1 MRWVRRWAFAVV
13 WFWAIATANADNQTA
28 DVSPIQL
35 GGVPYAL
42 NVQTYNFGS
51 ADLPTLHSFAA
62 GEFDGK
68 WVLIAGRTN
77 GLHGFGSSSPLNF
90 PPSAQNHDVWVIDPV
105 TKQSWHRSLDTDSTL
120 SAQTIS
126 ELTPTNTE
134 FAQLGDRLYMVGG
147 YGARGTGSGFTTQN
161 ALTAIDLPG
170 MVDWVMTGN
179 GTASSHLRQVHDPM
193 FQVTG
198 GALYPLN
205 GHMQLVF
212 GQNFLGGYTP
222 ATEGAYSQQVRSFD
236 IVDNGTTLSVANA
249 ASTPPLAQYRR
260 RDLNVFPT
268 IARGAGGTL
277 TNGLVALSGVFTTTN
292 GAWTVPVQIDSAGNP
307 SMADPA
313 LPGTFKQGMNN
324 YDSAKLGLFSE
335 STNQM
340 HEVLFGGISLTDY
353 DRTTNT
359 FFQDNNLP
367 FVNQIS
373 SVVIDG
379 NGNFSQHLLGE
390 FPQILDLAGNRLRF
404 GANAQF
410 FLAAGIPTYDNGVIK
425 LDQLTGQTVL
435 GYIFG
440 GLFANAP
447 NTQGVSGAVSGAS
460 NQIFEVVYSPVP
472 EPATITLFMCA
483 VSGFALVS
491 QVRTPKNRA
500 FAHDPV
506 PSAKLRIF

>member
-1 MRWVRRWAFAVV
+1 
-13 WFWAIATANADNQTA
+13 
-28 DVSPIQL
+28 
-35 GGVPYAL
+35 
-42 NVQTYNFGS
+42 
-51 ADLPTLHSFAA
+51 
-62 GEFDGK
+62 
-68 WVLIAGRTN
+68 
-77 GLHGFGSSSPLNF
+77 
-90 PPSAQNHDVWVIDPV
+90 
-105 TKQSWHRSLDTDSTL
+105 
-120 SAQTIS
+120 
-126 ELTPTNTE
+126 
-134 FAQLGDRLYMVGG
+134 
-147 YGARGTGSGFTTQN
+147 
-161 ALTAIDLPG
+161 
-170 MVDWVMTGN
+170 
-179 GTASSHLRQVHDPM
+179 
-193 FQVTG
+193 
-198 GALYPLN
+198 
-205 GHMQLVF
+205 
-212 GQNFLGGYTP
+212 
-222 ATEGAYSQQVRSFD
+222 
-236 IVDNGTTLSVANA
+236 
-249 ASTPPLAQYRR
+249 
-260 RDLNVFPT
+260 
-268 IARGAGGTL
+268 
-277 TNGLVALSGVFTTTN
+277 
-292 GAWTVPVQIDSAGNP
+292 
-307 SMADPA
+307 
-313 LPGTFKQGMNN
+313 MNN

-410 FLAAGIPTYDNGVIK
+410 FLADGIPTYDNGVIK

-447 NTQGVSGAVSGAS
+447 NTQGVAGAVSGAS

-472 EPATITLFMCA
+472 EPATITLFTCA

-506 PSAKLRIF
+506 PSGKLRIF

>member
-1 MRWVRRWAFAVV
+1 
-13 WFWAIATANADNQTA
+13 
-28 DVSPIQL
+28 
-35 GGVPYAL
+35 
-42 NVQTYNFGS
+42 
-51 ADLPTLHSFAA
+51 
-62 GEFDGK
+62 
-68 WVLIAGRTN
+68 
-77 GLHGFGSSSPLNF
+77 
-90 PPSAQNHDVWVIDPV
+90 
-105 TKQSWHRSLDTDSTL
+105 
-120 SAQTIS
+120 
-126 ELTPTNTE
+126 
-134 FAQLGDRLYMVGG
+134 
-147 YGARGTGSGFTTQN
+147 
-161 ALTAIDLPG
+161 
-170 MVDWVMTGN
+170 
-179 GTASSHLRQVHDPM
+179 LR
-193 FQVTG
+193 
-198 GALYPLN
+198 
-205 GHMQLVF
+205 
-212 GQNFLGGYTP
+212 
-222 ATEGAYSQQVRSFD
+222 
-236 IVDNGTTLSVANA
+236 VANA

-268 IARGAGGTL
+268 IARGAGATL
-277 TNGLVALSGVFTTTN
+277 ANGLVALSGVFTTTN

-313 LPGTFKQGMNN
+313 LPATFKQGMNN

-410 FLAAGIPTYDNGVIK
+410 FLADGIPTYDNGVIK

-447 NTQGVSGAVSGAS
+447 NTQGVAGAVS
-460 NQIFEVVYSPVP
+460 
-472 EPATITLFMCA
+472 
-483 VSGFALVS
+483 
-491 QVRTPKNRA
+491 
-500 FAHDPV
+500 
-506 PSAKLRIF
+506 